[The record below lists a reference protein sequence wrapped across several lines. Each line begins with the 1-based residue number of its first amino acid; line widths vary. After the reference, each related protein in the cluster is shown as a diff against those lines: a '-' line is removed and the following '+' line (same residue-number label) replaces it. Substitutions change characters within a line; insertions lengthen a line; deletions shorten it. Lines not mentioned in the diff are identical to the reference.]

1 MTNQRTAI
9 TASTI
14 AKVLALSIFLGGSGV
29 GYVFQKGQIDGLENQ
44 AKSNDERIHEL
55 EERRKNLKFR
65 LAATTSREKLEVS
78 ARLHKLDLRMPD
90 PGQVVTLPE
99 PARERATALKLVN
112 RP

>member
-1 MTNQRTAI
+1 MTTQRTAI

-29 GYVFQKGQIDGLENQ
+29 GYVFQNGQIRGLNSQ
-44 AKSNDERIHEL
+44 AKRNDERIHEL

-65 LAATTSREKLEVS
+65 LAAMTSRDKLELS
-78 ARLHKLDLRMPD
+78 ARYHKLDLRMPD
-90 PGQVVTLPE
+90 PGQVITLPE
-99 PARERATALKLVN
+99 PGRERATGIKLVN